1 MSSDSEQS
9 EQVVDVVGDAKNDA
23 LNADIVENGVV
34 FKKNPVQREPHK
46 RMTKQEIHDFV
57 RWAFAQND
65 ENMSKYSNA
74 KIANKY
80 FQDTGRYICRETVR
94 RNRDCWFM
102 KDGKIFKN

>member
-1 MSSDSEQS
+1 MSSESEV
-9 EQVVDVVGDAKNDA
+9 VVDGENVDEGGA

-34 FKKNPVQREPHK
+34 FKKNPVKHEPHK

-74 KIANKY
+74 KIANMY
-80 FQDTGRYICRETVR
+80 MNDTGRCVCRETVR
-94 RNRDCWFM
+94 RNRDGWFM
-102 KDGKIFKN
+102 KDGKIYKK